1 MYYCTKFFTHTT
13 MKTKNKAFSAIILI
27 FLTLLIFACSDDKT
41 VAQDANTEAGI
52 SFWTGLVIV
61 LLIIGV
67 VALSI
72 FIFKYIFPVGLWFK
86 AWVAGIKIGTRAFF
100 NMYIQ
105 KIPAELIVNNIIK
118 AKKANLQLEIRKL
131 ENYYLA
137 KIDIEKIVEQLIRAQ
152 NANVEIT
159 IDQLAKVALAK
170 LNVSEF
176 IDALILVNAAN
187 INTNYDELMKY
198 QLSGADIVRAL
209 KNKIETKN
217 ANFPVELKD
226 IVEHILSGGNIE
238 ETIAA
243 YIAAK
248 KSGLPDVDFETV
260 ASIDLAGYKVTTVIQ
275 NAIIPRV
282 VEGDKVRAIAR
293 DGIEV
298 SMKLKVTL
306 RAKLKF
312 IVGNPDENTIVA
324 RINESLAT
332 EIGLANSHLK
342 VLESPYELADKVE
355 KKGLDA
361 GTAFEILS
369 IDVSD
374 ISIGKDFQAKLTTD
388 RAKAE
393 AEKAKV
399 DILKADEKLKK
410 AIAAAFLDGK
420 ITVQEYEK
428 LLNLQADTKM
438 RESISKEIKNENQ
451 ETEENNENDEENDDN
466 EHHKH

>member
-1 MYYCTKFFTHTT
+1 MR
-13 MKTKNKAFSAIILI
+13 TKNKILPAILLFFI
-27 FLTLLIFACSDDKT
+27 TLFIFACSADKT
-41 VAQDANTEAGI
+41 LNQQTNTEAGI
-52 SFWTGLVIV
+52 SFWTGLVVV

-72 FIFKYIFPVGLWFK
+72 FVFRYIFPVGLWFK
-86 AWVAGIKIGTRAFF
+86 AWVAGIKIGPRSFF

-105 KIPAELIVNNIIK
+105 KIPADLIVNNIIK
-118 AKKANLQLEIRKL
+118 AKKANLSLDIRKL

-137 KIDIEKIVEQLIRAQ
+137 KIDIEKLVEQLIRAQ
-152 NANVEIT
+152 NANVQIT

-170 LNVSEF
+170 QNVSEF
-176 IDALILVNAAN
+176 IDALILVNAAE

-243 YIAAK
+243 FIAAK
-248 KSGLPDVDFETV
+248 KSNLPDVDFETV

-293 DGIEV
+293 DGVEV

-306 RAKLKF
+306 RAKLKY

-332 EIGLANSHLK
+332 EIGLAGSHLK
-342 VLESPYELADKVE
+342 VLESPFELADKVE
-355 KKGLDA
+355 KKGLDK

-374 ISIGKDFQAKLTTD
+374 ISIGKNFQAILETE
-388 RAKAE
+388 KAM
-393 AEKAKV
+393 ADAQKAKV
-399 DILKADEKLKK
+399 DLLKADEKLKK

-428 LLNLQADTKM
+428 LMNLQADTKM
-438 RESISKEIKNENQ
+438 RVSISKDFENENI
-451 ETEENNENDEENDDN
+451 ENINDDEN
-466 EHHKH
+466 EQEDEHKR

>member
-1 MYYCTKFFTHTT
+1 MKAKKNFCEILLFVFF
-13 MKTKNKAFSAIILI
+13 IL
-27 FLTLLIFACSDDKT
+27 LQFACTEGENVSE
-41 VAQDANTEAGI
+41 NTNSEAGI
-52 SFWTGLVIV
+52 TFWTGLVIV

-67 VALSI
+67 VALSV
-72 FIFKYIFPVGLWFK
+72 FVFRYIFPVGLWFK
-86 AWVAGIKIGTRAFF
+86 AWVAGIRLGPRAFF

-105 KIPAELIVNNIIK
+105 KIPAELIINNIIK
-118 AKKANLQLEIRKL
+118 AKKANLLLEIKKL

-137 KIDIEKIVEQLIRAQ
+137 KIDIEKLVEQLIKAQ
-152 NANVEIT
+152 NANVSIT
-159 IDQLAKVALAK
+159 IDQIAKVALAK

-176 IDALILVNAAN
+176 IDALVLANAAGV
-187 INTNYDELMKY
+187 NTNYDELLKY
-198 QLSGADIVRAL
+198 QLAGADIVRAI

-243 YIAAK
+243 YISAK
-248 KSGLPDVDFETV
+248 KSNLPDVDFETV
-260 ASIDLAGYKVTTVIQ
+260 ASIDLAGYKVGSVVQ

-282 VEGDKVRAIAR
+282 VEGDILK
-293 DGIEV
+293 GISKDRIEI
-298 SMKLKVTL
+298 SMRVKVTL
-306 RAKLKF
+306 RAKLKY

-324 RINESLAT
+324 RINESLST
-332 EIGLANSHLK
+332 EIGLAKSHLDVIENAFK
-342 VLESPYELADKVE
+342 LAQIVE
-355 KKGLDA
+355 KKGLDE

-374 ISIGKDFQAKLTTD
+374 ISIGRDFGAIHD
-388 RAKAE
+388 MHRAKAD

-420 ITVQEYEK
+420 ISVEQYEK

-438 RESISKEIKNENQ
+438 RESVSKEFINETDKEN
-451 ETEENNENDEENDDN
+451 EENEHNDENNE
-466 EHHKH
+466 EHEKH